1 MKQGTHLF
9 VPLFFEI
16 QHTGAAGSAGDAAGL
31 GRPPLQH
38 PPVAVADGGAAL
50 RAGLSIG
57 LTAAGAEGSV
67 PPVEG
72 LPPTPGFSGSV
83 GFSG

>member
-16 QHTGAAGSAGDAAGL
+16 QHTGAVAGFAGDA
-31 GRPPLQH
+31 
-38 PPVAVADGGAAL
+38 
-50 RAGLSIG
+50 AGLSIG

-67 PPVEG
+67 PPAEG
-72 LPPTPGFSGSV
+72 LPPAPGFSGSV